1 MNRYKVTR
9 QDVNCGTSR
18 ELNVVT
24 IEEARHAYD
33 IAVAAGVQ
41 FAEIF
46 DMREDM
52 QVCWYLAPMRHV
64 RY

>member
-9 QDVNCGTSR
+9 QDVNCGPML

-24 IEEARHAYD
+24 IEEAQHAYD
-33 IAVAAGVQ
+33 IAVAADVQ

-46 DMREDM
+46 DMQEDM
-52 QVCWYLAPMRHV
+52 QVSWHLAPMRLV